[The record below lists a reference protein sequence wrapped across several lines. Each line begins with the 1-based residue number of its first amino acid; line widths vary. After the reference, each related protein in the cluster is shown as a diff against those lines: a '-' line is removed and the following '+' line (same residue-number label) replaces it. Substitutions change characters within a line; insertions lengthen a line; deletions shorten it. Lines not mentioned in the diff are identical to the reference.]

1 MTQIQRRRNQND
13 HNSTSKRSLDHF
25 AAFFEPDPAVL
36 LPEALDLIGGMA
48 AATFLDEFVTVSN
61 TCLKIDPKKT
71 DVDNFDINIGARTSD
86 PLLMW
91 STIRPWAA
99 LNISC
104 WDFLCDKAKWAEY
117 SSSSEQINSMESQTY
132 KLQVAPVYIKI
143 RDYCVDNKLLCS
155 AQHIFIF
162 HAFRKHSLTSCV

>member
-1 MTQIQRRRNQND
+1 MADEDGISFD
-13 HNSTSKRSLDHF
+13 SS
-25 AAFFEPDPAVL
+25 VL
-36 LPEALDLIGGMA
+36 QDGLQQ
-48 AATFLDEFVTVSN
+48 
-61 TCLKIDPKKT
+61 T

-132 KLQVAPVYIKI
+132 KLQVAPVDIKI
-143 RDYCVDNKLLCS
+143 SDY
-155 AQHIFIF
+155 
-162 HAFRKHSLTSCV
+162 